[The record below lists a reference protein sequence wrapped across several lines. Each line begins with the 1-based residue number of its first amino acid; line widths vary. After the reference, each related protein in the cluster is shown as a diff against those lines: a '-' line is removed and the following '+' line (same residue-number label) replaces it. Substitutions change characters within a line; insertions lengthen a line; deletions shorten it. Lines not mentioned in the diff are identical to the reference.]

1 MKLGGFAK
9 TRAPI
14 LAQGPDAP
22 YNTPAASVMAAIS
35 SVGLVQVASE
45 AKCVVELVSR
55 SPERTQALGK
65 TLGENALPGDVFLL
79 VGGLGSG
86 KTCLTQG
93 VLWGLGSDEF
103 ARSPTF
109 VLVSQYEGRHTL
121 YHMDL
126 YRLETFEEIVD
137 LGLDE
142 MLFGDGV
149 SVVEWADKGAGA
161 FPDAHL
167 LIRMEYVDE
176 ETRRISLRPFGSRY
190 EELVQAIKPA
200 LAGWQET

>member
-1 MKLGGFAK
+1 M
-9 TRAPI
+9 
-14 LAQGPDAP
+14 
-22 YNTPAASVMAAIS
+22 
-35 SVGLVQVASE
+35 ASE
-45 AKCVVELVSR
+45 ADRVLELVSHG
-55 SPERTQALGK
+55 PERTQALGR
-65 TLGENALPGDVFLL
+65 TLGENAQPGDVFLL

-126 YRLETFEEIVD
+126 YRLDTFEEVVD

-161 FPDAHL
+161 FPEDHL
-167 LIRMEYVDE
+167 LIRLEYVDE
-176 ETRRISLRPFGSRY
+176 GTRRISLRPFGSRY
-190 EELVQAIKPA
+190 EELVQAIRSTPPDR
-200 LAGWQET
+200 QET

>member
-1 MKLGGFAK
+1 M
-9 TRAPI
+9 
-14 LAQGPDAP
+14 
-22 YNTPAASVMAAIS
+22 
-35 SVGLVQVASE
+35 
-45 AKCVVELVSR
+45 ELVSH
-55 SPERTQALGK
+55 SPERTQALGRA
-65 TLGENALPGDVFLL
+65 LGENARPGDVLLL

-109 VLVSQYEGRHTL
+109 VLVAQYEARHTL

-126 YRLETFEEIVD
+126 YRLETFEEVVD

-161 FPDAHL
+161 FPEIHL
-167 LIRMEYVDE
+167 LIRLEYVDE
-176 ETRRISLRPFGSRY
+176 ETRRISLRPSGSRY

>member
-1 MKLGGFAK
+1 M
-9 TRAPI
+9 
-14 LAQGPDAP
+14 
-22 YNTPAASVMAAIS
+22 
-35 SVGLVQVASE
+35 GLVLVASE
-45 AKCVVELVSR
+45 LDRVDEFLSH
-55 SPERTQALGK
+55 SPERTRALGK

-103 ARSPTF
+103 ARRPTF

-126 YRLETFEEIVD
+126 YRLDTFEEVLD

-161 FPDAHL
+161 FPEDHL
-167 LIRMEYVDE
+167 LVRLEYVDE
-176 ETRRISLRPFGSRY
+176 ETRRISLRAFGSRY
-190 EELVQAIKPA
+190 EALVQAIRPA
-200 LAGWQET
+200 LVDWQEA

>member
-1 MKLGGFAK
+1 M
-9 TRAPI
+9 
-14 LAQGPDAP
+14 
-22 YNTPAASVMAAIS
+22 
-35 SVGLVQVASE
+35 ASE
-45 AKCVVELVSR
+45 ADYVVELVSH
-55 SPERTQALGK
+55 SPEQTQALGK
-65 TLGENALPGDVFLL
+65 TLGEKARPGDVYLL
-79 VGGLGSG
+79 VGRLGSG

-109 VLVSQYEGRHTL
+109 VLVSQYEARLSL

-126 YRLETFEEIVD
+126 YRLETFDEVVD

-149 SVVEWADKGAGA
+149 SVVEWADKGVGA
-161 FPDAHL
+161 FPEDHL
-167 LIRMEYVDE
+167 LIRLEYVDE
-176 ETRRISLRPFGSRY
+176 ETRKLSLRPFGSRY

-200 LAGWQET
+200 LVYGQES

>member
-1 MKLGGFAK
+1 M
-9 TRAPI
+9 
-14 LAQGPDAP
+14 
-22 YNTPAASVMAAIS
+22 
-35 SVGLVQVASE
+35 ASE
-45 AKCVVELVSR
+45 ADCVIELVSH
-55 SPERTQALGK
+55 SPERTQALGR
-65 TLGENALPGDVFLL
+65 TLGEHAQPGDVFLL

-109 VLVSQYEGRHTL
+109 VLVSQYEARHTL

-126 YRLETFEEIVD
+126 YRLDTFEEVVD

-161 FPDAHL
+161 FPETHL
-167 LIRMEYVDE
+167 LIRLDYVDE

-190 EELVQAIKPA
+190 HELVESIKPA
-200 LAGWQET
+200 LLGWREA

>member
-1 MKLGGFAK
+1 M
-9 TRAPI
+9 
-14 LAQGPDAP
+14 
-22 YNTPAASVMAAIS
+22 
-35 SVGLVQVASE
+35 ASE
-45 AKCVVELVSR
+45 TDCVIELVSHG
-55 SPERTQALGK
+55 PERTQALGR
-65 TLGENALPGDVFLL
+65 TLGENAQPGDVFLL

-109 VLVSQYEGRHTL
+109 VLVSQYEARHTL

-126 YRLETFEEIVD
+126 YRLETFEEVLD

-161 FPDAHL
+161 FPEEHL
-167 LIRMEYVDE
+167 LVRLEYVDE
-176 ETRRISLRPFGSRY
+176 ETRRISLWPFGSRY
-190 EELVQAIKPA
+190 RELVQSIKPA
-200 LAGWQET
+200 LFGRQEA

>member
-1 MKLGGFAK
+1 M
-9 TRAPI
+9 
-14 LAQGPDAP
+14 
-22 YNTPAASVMAAIS
+22 
-35 SVGLVQVASE
+35 QVPSE
-45 AKCVVELVSR
+45 ADNVVELVSH
-55 SPERTQALGK
+55 SPEQTQALGR
-65 TLGENALPGDVFLL
+65 TLGEKARPGDVFLL

-109 VLVSQYEGRHTL
+109 VLVSQYEARHML

-126 YRLETFEEIVD
+126 YRLETFEEVVD

-161 FPDAHL
+161 FPDDHL
-167 LIRMEYVDE
+167 VIRLEYVDE
-176 ETRRISLRPFGSRY
+176 ETRNISLHPSGSRY
-190 EELVQAIKPA
+190 EQLVQAVKPT
-200 LAGWQET
+200 LVHGQET

>member
-1 MKLGGFAK
+1 M
-9 TRAPI
+9 
-14 LAQGPDAP
+14 
-22 YNTPAASVMAAIS
+22 
-35 SVGLVQVASE
+35 ASE
-45 AKCVVELVSR
+45 ADCVVELVSH
-55 SPERTQALGK
+55 SSERTQALGRA
-65 TLGENALPGDVFLL
+65 LGEHAQPGDVLLL

-126 YRLETFEEIVD
+126 YRLETFEEVVD

-161 FPDAHL
+161 FPEDHL
-167 LIRMEYVDE
+167 LIRLEYVDDD
-176 ETRRISLRPFGSRY
+176 TRRISLHPSGSRY
-190 EELVQAIKPA
+190 EELAQAIRPT
-200 LAGWQET
+200 LVGGQET

>member
-1 MKLGGFAK
+1 M
-9 TRAPI
+9 
-14 LAQGPDAP
+14 
-22 YNTPAASVMAAIS
+22 
-35 SVGLVQVASE
+35 QVASE
-45 AKCVVELVSR
+45 AGCVDEFLSH
-55 SPERTQALGK
+55 SPERTQALGR
-65 TLGENALPGDVFLL
+65 TLGENARPGDVFLL

-109 VLVSQYEGRHTL
+109 VLVSQYEARHTL

-126 YRLETFEEIVD
+126 YRLDTFEEVVD

-149 SVVEWADKGAGA
+149 SVVEWADKGPGA
-161 FPDAHL
+161 FPEDHL
-167 LIRMEYVDE
+167 LVRLEYVDE
-176 ETRRISLRPFGSRY
+176 ETRRISLHPFGSRY
-190 EELVQAIKPA
+190 EALVQAIKPA
-200 LAGWQET
+200 FVDWQEA